1 MIDCYV
7 NIYNDND
14 EFRIPLTDSGSYEV
28 RENDKLVFHL
38 IISEHDLLTLGEPV
52 MVIGDIPTKFL
63 KMKTPHMGSVI
74 FVTCEPSYSHS
85 SRYFLTFF
93 GESEVTIYFENPRG
107 KL

>member
-74 FVTCEPSYSHS
+74 
-85 SRYFLTFF
+85 L
-93 GESEVTIYFENPRG
+93 
-107 KL
+107 